1 MTGAQAIADIDV
13 TVAEQVLIP
22 DPRSLPAALEFELGD
37 ALSAIAKR
45 RTRSVFEEV
54 KLEDRRRLD
63 DLALQAMGFNG
74 QRDRKRLLE
83 QLYISVLELVR
94 RRVEK

>member
-1 MTGAQAIADIDV
+1 
-13 TVAEQVLIP
+13 
-22 DPRSLPAALEFELGD
+22 LELELGE
-37 ALSAIAKR
+37 ALSAIGRR
-45 RTRSVFEEV
+45 RTLSVFEEV

-74 QRDRKRLLE
+74 QRDRKRLLK
-83 QLYISVLELVR
+83 QLYDAVLELVR